1 MCKLASQ
8 FSGLQVEK
16 QQQQQKKSVSLS
28 SRASRWK
35 DSLGAVRGQLNN
47 SALHSFRLLSNPVA
61 DTCRDR
67 CGDHSANPL
76 LNPINLIFALFVVT
90 FRSKGRGGQ
99 ARSPQ
104 VRNLTIDFLT
114 SLSPRKYALCLVV
127 EVFLYNSSLSTCV
140 ALNKSLAGATKGA
153 STMAIQRKTKSRS
166 KSQF

>member
-1 MCKLASQ
+1 MPLSFLDCKSKNKK
-8 FSGLQVEK
+8 E
-16 QQQQQKKSVSLS
+16 KKSVGLS

-90 FRSKGRGGQ
+90 FRSKGRVGQ

-104 VRNLTIDFLT
+104 VRNRTIDFLT

-127 EVFLYNSSLSTCV
+127 EVFLYNSSLSMSV
-140 ALNKSLAGATKGA
+140 ALNKTLAGATKGA
-153 STMAIQRKTKSRS
+153 STIAIQRKPKSRS